1 MGAYVSLHGRAFGF
15 DAETGALIRNGTEGG
30 YGDESVTA
38 ASTAANLT
46 PRGVT
51 TFSSTVATTYV
62 LETPI
67 AGLIKTL
74 VATGASTIARTV
86 TLASGTYQSTTGST
100 LTKVTLS
107 AIGQSITLRGISTA
121 LWQVVANTGAACT

>member
-1 MGAYVSLHGRAFGF
+1 MGATVSLHGRALGF
-15 DAETGALIRNGTEGG
+15 DSETLALIRNGVEGN
-30 YGDESVTA
+30 YGDEAVSA
-38 ASTAANLT
+38 AGSATIV
-46 PRGVT
+46 PRGTT

-62 LETPI
+62 LDAPI
-67 AGLIKTL
+67 VGLLKTL

-107 AIGQSITLRGISTA
+107 AVGQSITLRGLSTA
-121 LWQVVANTGAACT
+121 IWQVIANTGAACT